1 MRYNK
6 KICGGKRIESID
18 VCKAIGIIL
27 VVLGH
32 TNNIPYNLYIAIF
45 SFHMPFFFILSGY
58 VYSREK
64 NEAISFGKYAAK
76 KFRQYMVPYFVF
88 GFIDFAVDIVWR
100 LTLSK
105 QVVDWGYVLRSLRGI
120 LLCDLNL
127 PRMCCPIWFL
137 LCLFLS
143 SLLFRQ
149 ILKAKVKIRCVLM
162 LVMVLLHFIWVT
174 WLLPVFPGVFEF
186 PDVLIAVFFM
196 WVGYLFRRLTET
208 GRVPLKGKMPATVSA
223 VLSAACITVVLLTQN
238 KANMRAEVYGNYAI
252 FLVTS
257 ILISVSLIC
266 LSDNLSFLNNRF
278 TRWLGKN
285 TVYIVGLN
293 YVCLD
298 VSTEFYYL
306 IPVVKHYS
314 IHWTVSFLLTLAF
327 CMACIPVC
335 NLCKRWW
342 LQRRGETR

>member
-105 QVVDWGYVLRSLRGI
+105 QVVDWEYVLRSLRGI

-127 PRMCCPIWFL
+127 PLMCGPIWF
-137 LCLFLS
+137 FAVPFPFESFVS
-143 SLLFRQ
+143 SD
-149 ILKAKVKIRCVLM
+149 IKSEGED
-162 LVMVLLHFIWVT
+162 
-174 WLLPVFPGVFEF
+174 PVCAHACDGAAAFHLGNM
-186 PDVLIAVFFM
+186 AV
-196 WVGYLFRRLTET
+196 
-208 GRVPLKGKMPATVSA
+208 
-223 VLSAACITVVLLTQN
+223 
-238 KANMRAEVYGNYAI
+238 
-252 FLVTS
+252 
-257 ILISVSLIC
+257 
-266 LSDNLSFLNNRF
+266 
-278 TRWLGKN
+278 
-285 TVYIVGLN
+285 
-293 YVCLD
+293 
-298 VSTEFYYL
+298 
-306 IPVVKHYS
+306 
-314 IHWTVSFLLTLAF
+314 
-327 CMACIPVC
+327 ACIPG
-335 NLCKRWW
+335 RF
-342 LQRRGETR
+342 